1 MNYDYF
7 YIMRLRGR
15 GPIKEKLVHEKN
27 WKFLD
32 KGCQ

>member
-7 YIMRLRGR
+7 YIMRLEGR
-15 GPIKEKLVHEKN
+15 GPIKEKLVHEKKWN
-27 WKFLD
+27 FLG